1 MLRIADLVFNYNG
14 LPILKGVAADM
25 PKASLTAIAGPN
37 GAGKTTLLKCIARV
51 LRPCRGT
58 VMIENRNT
66 VDLSRRE
73 LSRRI
78 GYVPQ
83 NIPLRFPVTV
93 FETILT
99 GRRPHM
105 AWRPAENDLQRT
117 AQIIREMNL
126 DHLAMR
132 EMNRL
137 SGGQAQK
144 VMIARALAQ
153 EPDYLLLDEPT
164 SNLDLHHQLEV
175 LELVAALAADKGVGV
190 LMAVHDLNLAARFAH
205 AILMM
210 QAGRIVCRG
219 TPLEVITPQTIRD
232 IYGVEA
238 MVRRDNGYPHIQP
251 LRCVT
256 VDPGI
261 DGLAEDKPTC
271 EVSK

>member
-14 LPILKGVAADM
+14 SSILQGVAAEV
-25 PKASLTAIAGPN
+25 PKGNLTAVAGPN
-37 GAGKTTLLKCIARV
+37 GTGKTTLLKCIARV
-51 LRPCRGT
+51 LRPCRGA
-58 VMIENRNT
+58 VMVEERNT
-66 VDLSRRE
+66 NDISRRE

-83 NIPLRFPVTV
+83 NTPLRFPMTV

-105 AWRPAENDLQRT
+105 AWRPAESDLQRT
-117 AQIIREMNL
+117 AEVIREMNL

-164 SNLDLHHQLEV
+164 SSLDLHHQLEV
-175 LELVAALAADKGVGV
+175 LELVAALVAQKGVGV
-190 LMAVHDLNLAARFAH
+190 LMAMHDLNLAARFAH
-205 AILMM
+205 TIFMM
-210 QAGRIVCRG
+210 QGGRIVCRG
-219 TPLEVITPQTIRD
+219 TPLEVITPQNIRR

-238 MVRRDNGYPHIQP
+238 AVRRDNGYPHIQP
-251 LRCVT
+251 LRCVAA
-256 VDPGI
+256 DPGT
-261 DGLAEDKPTC
+261 DGLAQDQPTC
-271 EVSK
+271 EVSR

>member
-14 LPILKGVAADM
+14 SPILKGVAAEVARGSM
-25 PKASLTAIAGPN
+25 TAIAGPN

-51 LRPCRGT
+51 LKPCRGA
-58 VMIENRNT
+58 VMIEARNA
-66 VDLSRRE
+66 VDISRKE

-83 NIPLRFPVTV
+83 NTPLRFPMTV

-105 AWRPAENDLQRT
+105 TWRPSGNDLQRT

-126 DHLAMR
+126 GQLAMR

-164 SNLDLHHQLEV
+164 SSLDLHHQLDV
-175 LELVAALAADKGVGV
+175 LELVAALVAERGVGV
-190 LMAVHDLNLAARFAH
+190 LMAMHDLNLAARFAH
-205 AILMM
+205 TIFMM
-210 QAGRIVCRG
+210 QGGRIVCQG

-238 MVRRDNGYPHIQP
+238 VVRRDNGYPHIQP
-251 LRCVT
+251 LRCVAL
-256 VDPGI
+256 DPGI
-261 DGLAEDKPTC
+261 DGLAQDKPTC
-271 EVSK
+271 EVSR

>member
-14 LPILKGVAADM
+14 SPILKGVAAEV
-25 PKASLTAIAGPN
+25 PKGSMTAVAGPN
-37 GAGKTTLLKCIARV
+37 GAGKTTLLKCIARI
-51 LRPCRGT
+51 LKPCHGA
-58 VMIENRNT
+58 VMIEARNA
-66 VDLSRRE
+66 VDISRKE

-83 NIPLRFPVTV
+83 NTPLRFPMTV

-126 DHLAMR
+126 DDLAMR

-164 SNLDLHHQLEV
+164 SSLDLHHQLEV
-175 LELVAALAADKGVGV
+175 LELVAALVADKGVGV
-190 LMAVHDLNLAARFAH
+190 LMAVHDLNLAARFVH
-205 AILMM
+205 TILMM
-210 QAGRIVCRG
+210 QGGCIVCRG
-219 TPLEVITPQTIRD
+219 TPLEVITPQTIRH

-238 MVRRDNGYPHIQP
+238 AVRRDNGCPHIQP
-251 LRCVT
+251 LRCVAAGPA
-256 VDPGI
+256 VA
-261 DGLAEDKPTC
+261 GLAEDKSTC
-271 EVSK
+271 EVSR